1 LVINKWEL
9 TFFPRINQHLL
20 PVSRT
25 NKKKRHFEHILTKG
39 DETKNNDYKKRKQKH
54 AVVDRAHPVGVAVG
68 GNQITL
74 DKRL

>member
-1 LVINKWEL
+1 MSCRCRGHI
-9 TFFPRINQHLL
+9 
-20 PVSRT
+20 
-25 NKKKRHFEHILTKG
+25 KKTAHILTKG

-74 DKRL
+74 LGKRL